1 MPPWCGI
8 AVYTSAANLVRAG
21 SGIFAPC
28 SAPRAQSQQRDD
40 SLACQRVPPSAA
52 EFLSLNLSAPG
63 SSGTQEL
70 GGDLELPSLDIS
82 QHSQKCTQRIQ
93 HSAQTPAFWEKLLI
107 TNIITATTDQ
117 RHDLITLRCT
127 FNKDYL
133 KLSLCTSFPVLSR
146 AIAIPHFCAALQR
159 IRRVCFIFTLSC
171 ATFTGI
177 VAVK

>member
-21 SGIFAPC
+21 SGIFASC

-40 SLACQRVPPSAA
+40 SLACPPSAA
-52 EFLSLNLSAPG
+52 EFLSLSLSAPG

-146 AIAIPHFCAALQR
+146 AMLFHTFVLLCSVFVGYVLSSLYRVPPLQAL
-159 IRRVCFIFTLSC
+159 
-171 ATFTGI
+171 
-177 VAVK
+177 

>member
-1 MPPWCGI
+1 MWHCCLYVCSKPGPCG
-8 AVYTSAANLVRAG
+8 VRDLCTVLCSTCPESAKGRQ
-21 SGIFAPC
+21 
-28 SAPRAQSQQRDD
+28 PR
-40 SLACQRVPPSAA
+40 LPACPPSAA

-171 ATFTGI
+171 ATFTGV